1 MSREKT
7 QSLNRIA
14 IGVAQSFHKFC
25 ARVLAKDAGQKL
37 KKLATKNAKSA
48 EKQKSTERSDPD
60 SILASAF
67 FVFFVA
73 IFFAAN
79 TRP

>member
-37 KKLATKNAKSA
+37 KKIGHKKRKERRKTKING
-48 EKQKSTERSDPD
+48 E
-60 SILASAF
+60 
-67 FVFFVA
+67 
-73 IFFAAN
+73 N
-79 TRP
+79 